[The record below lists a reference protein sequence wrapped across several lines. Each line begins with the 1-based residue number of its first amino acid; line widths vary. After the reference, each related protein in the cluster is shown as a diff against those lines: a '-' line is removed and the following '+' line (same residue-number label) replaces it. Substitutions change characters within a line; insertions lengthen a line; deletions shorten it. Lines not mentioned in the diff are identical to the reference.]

1 MDKETRENLTNEV
14 ISRVLN
20 NAPITEVL
28 RVYSLSVQ
36 SGLESL
42 SEGDL
47 LESIL
52 KAGYTD
58 ILEKYSD
65 LEQLVTGEY
74 DEADEDDEDE
84 DEDYEVE
91 LPGNEDTQK
100 D

>member
-1 MDKETRENLTNEV
+1 MDKETRESLTNEV

-58 ILEKYSD
+58 ILEKYSN
-65 LEQLVTGEY
+65 LEQLVTGDY
-74 DEADEDDEDE
+74 DEDVLTGNPVDEEGE
-84 DEDYEVE
+84 EE
-91 LPGNEDTQK
+91 
-100 D
+100 

>member
-74 DEADEDDEDE
+74 DEEDEDDE

>member
-47 LESIL
+47 LESVL

-65 LEQLVTGEY
+65 LEQLVTGDY
-74 DEADEDDEDE
+74 DEDCDDAEDCDDEDILTG
-84 DEDYEVE
+84 DSVYEGE
-91 LPGNEDTQK
+91 EE
-100 D
+100 